1 MDLATELRLSCTNPL
16 IYDDSTYHTNKF
28 CFLLLNG
35 WPEHWIHVSGLSVGV
50 SVVTRPSW
58 AAMDHMQ
65 HFYQMIYFKALLAFQ
80 GHFYSIID
88 FVLFCNR
95 WWNWSINQSNTAI
108 HIIYSNQL
116 QGHCIIEK
124 IPGYKS
130 FQRPLGGF
138 ILLSI
143 HYEYFSISYY
153 SGLVS
158 QKVYEPMIQ
167 ILWT

>member
-1 MDLATELRLSCTNPL
+1 MELRLSCTNPL
-16 IYDDSTYHTNKF
+16 ISDDSTYHTDKF

-35 WPEHWIHVSGLSVGV
+35 RPEHWIHVSGLSVGV
-50 SVVTRPSW
+50 SVVTRPSL
-58 AAMDHMQ
+58 APMDHMQ

-116 QGHCIIEK
+116 QGRCINDKLHLSCTNPSTYNE
-124 IPGYKS
+124 
-130 FQRPLGGF
+130 
-138 ILLSI
+138 LLWHIGIQKCDLIRSSESKLE
-143 HYEYFSISYY
+143 HEEFS
-153 SGLVS
+153 
-158 QKVYEPMIQ
+158 
-167 ILWT
+167 